1 MLKVGK
7 ITEEENKEISD
18 IHEKLIAL
26 NNLLLLENLSSE
38 INSNLSEDIRK
49 YQNMFN
55 KWWESKSKKYQWAGR
70 EKGNWVVDFSTGEI
84 YLEEN
89 NIN

>member
-49 YQNMFN
+49 AIQEDRLLDFKEEFLNSY
-55 KWWESKSKKYQWAGR
+55 GR
-70 EKGNWVVDFSTGEI
+70 DVYERAF
-84 YLEEN
+84 
-89 NIN
+89 

>member
-55 KWWESKSKKYQWAGR
+55 
-70 EKGNWVVDFSTGEI
+70 
-84 YLEEN
+84 
-89 NIN
+89 